1 LPPWCCCCCC
11 CCCKVERGR
20 VLCVRRRPRKTAA
33 CSHLRTQSVI
43 NNSFVLACTSINH
56 PLLLGLL
63 AGQKLAPGLKI
74 KMFPIDNILGK
85 SQESALNQLIT
96 INFLNLRLTF
106 LLAHRSGRERE
117 RKRCTTGSCAP
128 SLESGRFYFMFF
140 WPRQR
145 RLLCVR

>member
-1 LPPWCCCCCC
+1 M
-11 CCCKVERGR
+11 
-20 VLCVRRRPRKTAA
+20 
-33 CSHLRTQSVI
+33 
-43 NNSFVLACTSINH
+43 
-56 PLLLGLL
+56 LGLL

-85 SQESALNQLIT
+85 SRESAPNQLIT

-117 RKRCTTGSCAP
+117 RKKDA
-128 SLESGRFYFMFF
+128 LILAVVLIESGRFYFMFF